1 MGSGGGVDSDSTEP
15 AGPSP
20 SASGRHA
27 RGPHRS
33 RLPWAIGGTVVVI
46 VVVVVLLVTGVFP
59 APRGN
64 TGTGPRPLS
73 IAFGP
78 ALDAANVTAAG
89 SAGGPWELW
98 SATGVDSRT
107 VRNWTS
113 FLPWSE
119 SDDCGLSSA
128 GPLPRVPAYDGSID
142 AGLAP
147 FWVLAFSNASSTSLI
162 VVVVNGTAIDAG
174 TVDPSALCVAPAY
187 GDVPALG
194 SFNSSAAAAA
204 AGAVNSS
211 FLATFP
217 GLNATLS
224 LAESGNGGTSAIW
237 QWLVEF
243 TSCPAGPQVF
253 GPSTPHYPGELDGQV
268 VAAATNSI
276 ASPNPVVEEVTC
288 AG

>member
-1 MGSGGGVDSDSTEP
+1 MGSGSGINPVPTGLP
-15 AGPSP
+15 GP
-20 SASGRHA
+20 SASSTPPGA
-27 RGPHRS
+27 RGPRRP

-46 VVVVVLLVTGVFP
+46 AVVVVLLVTGVFP
-59 APRGN
+59 TPRSNPSTAPA
-64 TGTGPRPLS
+64 PLPV
-73 IAFGP
+73 AFGP

-89 SAGGPWELW
+89 SAGGPWTLW

-119 SDDCGLSSA
+119 ADDCALSSP
-128 GPLPRVPAYDGSID
+128 GPTPAVPAYDGSID
-142 AGLAP
+142 SGLAP
-147 FWVLAFSNASSTSLI
+147 FWVLAYSNASSTSLI
-162 VVVVNGTAIDAG
+162 VVVVNGTALDAG

-187 GDVPALG
+187 GDVPAVG
-194 SFNSSAAAAA
+194 SFSSSAAAVA
-204 AGAVNSS
+204 AGAVNAS

-224 LAESGNGGTSAIW
+224 LAESGSGGTSAVW
-237 QWLVEF
+237 EWLVEF

-276 ASPNPVVEEVTC
+276 ASPNPVIEEVTC